1 MYSFLVK
8 KLSFGLSICTSHE
21 NRRKGA
27 KKAAKTRREKTKGQ
41 PNQGK
46 SSEKK
51 KGRRKKEKQRRQS
64 FDDPADQDEDEESV
78 VCVVCD
84 KHDPLPSNDLAR
96 DEMVSSVQCD
106 GCLSWCHLT
115 CAEVEED
122 NVPERWLCLRCSE
135 VW

>member
-1 MYSFLVK
+1 MKTEGRELK
-8 KLSFGLSICTSHE
+8 KLQRQG
-21 NRRKGA
+21 G
-27 KKAAKTRREKTKGQ
+27 KKLKVSLIKERVQKR
-41 PNQGK
+41 
-46 SSEKK
+46 K
-51 KGRRKKEKQRRQS
+51 KGRKKEKQRRQS

-122 NVPERWLCLRCSE
+122 NVPGRWLCLRCSE